1 MIKMSS
7 RNIIEL
13 CFIILKYGWNCLILL
28 HECVNIA
35 KPMIAKDIL
44 EIRKL
49 LEVKDIRRKAVSRE
63 IGSLFCK
70 LHK

>member
-1 MIKMSS
+1 M
-7 RNIIEL
+7 
-13 CFIILKYGWNCLILL
+13 ILL
-28 HECVNIA
+28 QEWVNIA
-35 KPMIAKDIL
+35 KPMIDKEIL

-49 LEVKDIRRKAVSRE
+49 LEVKYIRRKAVSRE